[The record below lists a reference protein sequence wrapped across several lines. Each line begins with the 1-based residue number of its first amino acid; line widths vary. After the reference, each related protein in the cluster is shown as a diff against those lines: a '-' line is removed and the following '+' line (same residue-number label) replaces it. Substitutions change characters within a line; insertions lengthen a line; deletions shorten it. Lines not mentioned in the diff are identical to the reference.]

1 MPQKMTTRLKELFNR
16 PQIFV
21 LAGGFGPYGAK
32 MAEFLGYESFYMSGA
47 NSSANTIGWPDVGM
61 MSMREMVDNA
71 RRIVAAVN
79 IPVFA
84 DSDTG
89 YGNAVSVYRTIREY
103 VLAGVAGIHL
113 EDQEHPKKSGS
124 MAGRR
129 CISTEEMIGKLR
141 AAVDARN
148 EVDPDFVICA
158 RCDFRGAEGGSF
170 EGVIERCLRYKE
182 VPGVDVVFPEGLQSW
197 EEIKEACRRI
207 PGPVLPLIHTPPV
220 EPHPSLEEQERAGMA
235 AAFYPGFTNM
245 AGNQASWEFMNDF
258 KERGTAA
265 MDELRER
272 SGKSKWGPISPGV
285 MDLPRVRALEEKYL
299 PKELQRDYE
308 HTLGR
313 RPDGTLSR

>member
-32 MAEFLGYESFYMSGA
+32 MAEFLGYEAFYMSGA

-89 YGNAVSVYRTIREY
+89 YGNAVSVYRTVREY

-170 EGVIERCLRYKE
+170 EGVMERCLRYKE
-182 VPGVDVVFPEGLQSW
+182 VPGVETWCS
-197 EEIKEACRRI
+197 RR
-207 PGPVLPLIHTPPV
+207 V
-220 EPHPSLEEQERAGMA
+220 S
-235 AAFYPGFTNM
+235 
-245 AGNQASWEFMNDF
+245 
-258 KERGTAA
+258 
-265 MDELRER
+265 
-272 SGKSKWGPISPGV
+272 SPGRRLRKPA
-285 MDLPRVRALEEKYL
+285 DASQGQSSRSFTRLRWNPTPAWRSRSKLGWPR
-299 PKELQRDYE
+299 PS
-308 HTLGR
+308 TLGSPTWWEI
-313 RPDGTLSR
+313 RPIGSS